1 MINKISGEC
10 KMVRTKCDSPAI
22 CPICKANFEGS
33 GRCRYTVLR
42 THMANKH
49 PTSNVTFNQ
58 YITNITNNNLI
69 IANMKPD
76 DILKLMTPEFM
87 AEINKRLDEGEAD
100 MGLFLFS
107 RLRCDPKNPQ
117 NIQAVIPNLNKNQMK
132 VKLGDEVLT
141 TTKKKGARMLVDSL
155 FENDIP
161 PIQKEID
168 DITLDYAIGCDKR
181 TRATRL
187 EPGIIHKL
195 ENLPNETRK
204 TVNKSFNECS

>member
-1 MINKISGEC
+1 
-10 KMVRTKCDSPAI
+10 
-22 CPICKANFEGS
+22 
-33 GRCRYTVLR
+33 
-42 THMANKH
+42 
-49 PTSNVTFNQ
+49 
-58 YITNITNNNLI
+58 
-69 IANMKPD
+69 MKPG

-161 PIQKEID
+161 PIQKEVKD
-168 DITLDYAIGCDKR
+168 MCFDYAIGCDKKNR
-181 TRATRL
+181 DKRL

-204 TVNKSFNECS
+204 TVNKSFIECS